1 MIGISPGLGPSI
13 LETHPTTPPLS
24 PRAEPAEE
32 DVAGR
37 TETAPQDTGRL

>member
-1 MIGISPGLGPSI
+1 MIGVSPGLGPRV
-13 LETHPTTPPLS
+13 LETHPTTPPLP

-37 TETAPQDTGRL
+37 TETAAQGAGRL